1 MLTIRLESRDS
12 SCVKSNRLTGSRFA
26 RDLEK
31 KKGKKAINIREGRKC
46 RRFDSIRLESRDS
59 SCVKSNRLTRSRF
72 ARDSEKIKQKGYQH

>member
-31 KKGKKAINIREGRKC
+31 KKKAKRLSTLGRVGNVDDST
-46 RRFDSIRLESRDS
+46 RFDSNRAIRL
-59 SCVKSNRLTRSRF
+59 
-72 ARDSEKIKQKGYQH
+72 A